1 MARALAYLVGALLIV
16 GCARVPGF
24 EEGSTEATV
33 AALIAEWGPG
43 EYRGILDARDCE
55 ALEGWRDSIERWAE
69 TVPDTPQW
77 REEQGS
83 REALAIRE
91 EQLGCSAS

>member
-1 MARALAYLVGALLIV
+1 MARALACLVGALLIV
-16 GCARVPGF
+16 GCGRVPEF

-33 AALIAEWGPG
+33 AALIAERGPG
-43 EYRGILDARDCE
+43 EYQAVLEARDCE
-55 ALEGWRDSIERWAE
+55 ALEGWRDSIERLAE

-83 REALAIRE
+83 REALAIRG
-91 EQLGCSAS
+91 EQLGC